1 MDKMMKKIEEIM
13 TEYIATEDFIYDDII
28 IKKNEK
34 LEIYYLDDFIYFI
47 KIPNNKLEIINIHN
61 NGNLDLSIK
70 IDYFF
75 KDKIEKGIIIT
86 LADYRNYRIEQI
98 LE

>member
-1 MDKMMKKIEEIM
+1 MEEKT

-28 IKKNEK
+28 INKNEK

-47 KIPNNKLEIINIHN
+47 KIRSNKLQIVNIHN
-61 NGNLDLSIK
+61 NGKIDSSIK
-70 IDYFF
+70 IDSFF

-86 LADYRNYRIEQI
+86 LADYRQNRINEI
-98 LE
+98 LD